1 MLEFILGILFASYIM
16 PLLDSLVSIL
26 MTWAEVKKGKMSVQV
41 AKYNE
46 ELTHIGE
53 EIPDPYPI
61 GFQAPTYVEEDEY
74 DED

>member
-16 PLLDSLVSIL
+16 PLLDSLISIL

-53 EIPDPYPI
+53 EIPDPCPI